1 MLISDACSSQLSR
14 PALARDFKG
23 TIRRSTLGQS
33 QMCRV
38 AAACSKVAVPCQIA
52 RHFGRDRLSVSEF
65 LYAGSLLAFFLF
77 PFFFEVLTHCA
88 LFSRVIICLPLVVKT
103 AWPQNEMK
111 RDFLCVYS
119 TVQVHVPRFR
129 DERSC
134 LTPFFSQGRNVQT
147 YVFSLNKEKRGQFGS
162 KHWIR
167 LLNQRRLSNFLGG
180 HRESLKRRASR
191 NTLSVKITLVY
202 LNKKNIDSGRNKELF
217 HLYGKL
223 EKKIASQF
231 LPGPWGTAPASQLP
245 PPYPY
250 WFNYII
256 YIV

>member
-1 MLISDACSSQLSR
+1 MFHAFVMKDLTW
-14 PALARDFKG
+14 P
-23 TIRRSTLGQS
+23 
-33 QMCRV
+33 
-38 AAACSKVAVPCQIA
+38 P
-52 RHFGRDRLSVSEF
+52 
-65 LYAGSLLAFFLF
+65 FFLKVEMF
-77 PFFFEVLTHCA
+77 ILQNYVFSLNKKKRRFWIQSLNPAIESTATVEFFRGS
-88 LFSRVIICLPLVVKT
+88 SREI
-103 AWPQNEMK
+103 
-111 RDFLCVYS
+111 
-119 TVQVHVPRFR
+119 
-129 DERSC
+129 ERSC

-231 LPGPWGTAPASQLP
+231 LPGPWGTAPASQLS